1 MSVAKIVLLLIYA
14 ALAVL
19 AFTQGETSLGAWSL
33 RLLVGIAAV
42 HVVEMLVFFKLCKSA
57 GGSLPGHLLSVF
69 VFGVLHAN
77 ELKAKQAAA

>member
-1 MSVAKIVLLLIYA
+1 MSIAKIVLLLIYA
-14 ALAVL
+14 VLAVL
-19 AFTQGETSLGAWSL
+19 AFTQGQTSVGAWSS

-57 GGSLPGHLLSVF
+57 GGSLPGHMLSVF

-77 ELKAKQAAA
+77 ELKAKQASA